1 MRRQK
6 GGRDREVRRMR
17 SRCMCGL
24 GGLGGRCRVWET
36 TVVKAISR
44 DQKKVTGGRAYNF
57 DSAVPGTRA
66 KCVLRYQIPMYCKDF
81 SIMLFPA
88 SNWEFVKPDVEELNG
103 AIAGR
108 YHALVPMQFGPGKI
122 VERVLGVEP

>member
-1 MRRQK
+1 
-6 GGRDREVRRMR
+6 
-17 SRCMCGL
+17 MCEL
-24 GGLGGRCRVWET
+24 GGLGGRCRVWGT
-36 TVVKAISR
+36 TVVMAVSGVPEN
-44 DQKKVTGGRAYNF
+44 VTGGRAYNF
-57 DSAVPGTRA
+57 DSTVPGTGA

-88 SNWEFVKPDVEELNG
+88 SNWEFVEPDVEELNG
-103 AIAGR
+103 AIAGC